1 MSDQIID
8 VTTESNGGP
17 SPEGKSRAVIAH
29 LTWIGWLIALIQNGG
44 DKKDEFASFYVR
56 QMLGL
61 LILMIMGY
69 ILMFVLVGFIIL
81 IAVFVFWI
89 MSIIA
94 ANNGEKKETPLVG
107 KLFQDWFKNM

>member
-29 LTWIGWLIALIQNGG
+29 LTLIGWIIALVQNGN
-44 DKKDEFASFYVR
+44 DKKDDFASFYIR

-61 LILMIMGY
+61 LIWMFLSGLLVAVFIGLLMYLAG
-69 ILMFVLVGFIIL
+69 
-81 IAVFVFWI
+81 FVFWI
-89 MSIIA
+89 MSIVA
-94 ANNGEKKETPLVG
+94 ANNGKKQETPLIG
-107 KLFQDWFKNM
+107 GLFQNWFKNM